1 LRNRGGEMNNKR
13 LNRISEEVKRVV
25 SELIYNGLKD
35 PRVNSMTTITKVE
48 VTRDLRYAKIY
59 VSVFGNKEEK
69 ENTLLGL
76 ESAKGFI
83 RKEISSRID
92 LRYAPEPI
100 FILDESI
107 EQGIYMSK
115 LIEEVNKDSNLFKE
129 DRNGE

>member
-1 LRNRGGEMNNKR
+1 MNNKR

-35 PRVNSMTTITKVE
+35 PRVNSMTTVTKVE

-69 ENTLLGL
+69 ENTLSGL

-100 FILDESI
+100 FVLDESI
-107 EQGIYMSK
+107 EQGLYMSK
-115 LIEEVNKDSNLFKE
+115 LIEKVNENSNLSKE
-129 DRNGE
+129 DEDDK

>member
-1 LRNRGGEMNNKR
+1 MNNKR

-35 PRVNSMTTITKVE
+35 PRVNSMTTVTKVE

-69 ENTLLGL
+69 ENTLSGL

-100 FILDESI
+100 FVLDESI
-107 EQGIYMSK
+107 EQGLYMSK
-115 LIEEVNKDSNLFKE
+115 LIEEVNKNSNLSKE
-129 DRNGE
+129 DEDDK

>member
-1 LRNRGGEMNNKR
+1 MNNKR

-59 VSVFGNKEEK
+59 VSVFGDKEEK
-69 ENTLLGL
+69 ENTLSGL

-83 RKEISSRID
+83 RKEIGTRID

-100 FILDESI
+100 FTLDESI

-115 LIEEVNKDSNLFKE
+115 LIEEVNRNSNTVEEEKH
-129 DRNGE
+129 D